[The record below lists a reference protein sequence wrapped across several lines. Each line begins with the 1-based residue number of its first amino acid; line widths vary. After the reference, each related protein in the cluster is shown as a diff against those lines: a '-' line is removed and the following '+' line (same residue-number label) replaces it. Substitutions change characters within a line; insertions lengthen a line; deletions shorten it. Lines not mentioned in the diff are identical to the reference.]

1 MNTKLII
8 VEGLPGSGKSTTAS
22 AIHEILQNYPIK
34 SELFLEGNLD
44 HPADYDGVACFS
56 HSEWGKLENNFVNK
70 EILHS
75 SVEFNSGL
83 FLLPYRK
90 LMNQDNGL
98 FTDTDISSIFKHD
111 IYELPFEQYAALAAK
126 KWADFAETAWRN
138 DKIYIFECSFLQN
151 PLTIGLVK
159 WAETHERLTKH
170 ITHLEEIIYKLNPV
184 LLYVSQED
192 VKGSFLK
199 AYNERPVDWATGFID
214 YYTKQG
220 FGKKHLLHGIDGTIQ
235 VLEAR
240 KKLEL
245 EIYESLSIQKFILNN
260 SSYNLQ
266 SSDIVKMLTSIQ
278 II

>member
-22 AIHEILQNYPIK
+22 TIYEILQNYPIK

-56 HSEWGKLENNFVNK
+56 HSEWGLLENNFVNK
-70 EILHS
+70 KILHS
-75 SVEFNSGL
+75 NVEYNSGL

-90 LMNQDNGL
+90 LMNQDNDL
-98 FTDTDISSIFKHD
+98 YTNMDFSFIFKHD
-111 IYELPFEQYAALAAK
+111 IYELPFEQYAALAVK
-126 KWADFAETAWRN
+126 KWADFAETAWQN

-151 PLTIGLVK
+151 PLTIGMVK
-159 WAETHERLTKH
+159 WAEAQERLTKH
-170 ITHLEEIIYKLNPV
+170 IALLEEIIYKLNPV

-192 VKGSFLK
+192 VKSSFLK
-199 AYNERPVDWATGFID
+199 AYNERPVDWSTGFID

-220 FGKKHLLHGIDGTIQ
+220 FGKKHQLHGIDGTIQ
-235 VLEAR
+235 VLQAR

-245 EIYESLSIQKFILNN
+245 EIYESLSIQKLILNN

-266 SSDIVKMLTSIQ
+266 SSDIVKMLTSIH

>member
-8 VEGLPGSGKSTTAS
+8 VEGLPGSGKSTTA
-22 AIHEILQNYPIK
+22 ATIHEILQNHPIK
-34 SELFLEGNLD
+34 SELFLEGNLE

-56 HSEWGKLENNFVNK
+56 PSEWSLLEKNINK
-70 EILHS
+70 KDILHS
-75 SVEFNSGL
+75 SVEYNNGL

-90 LMNQDNGL
+90 LMNQNKGL
-98 FTDTDISSIFKHD
+98 FTDIELSSIFQHD
-111 IYELPFEQYAALAAK
+111 IYELPFEQYAALAVK
-126 KWADFAETAWRN
+126 KWADFAETAWHN

-151 PLTIGLVK
+151 PLTIGMIK
-159 WAETHERLTKH
+159 WAEAQERLTEH
-170 ITHLEEIIYKLNPV
+170 IARLEEIICKLNPV
-184 LLYVSQED
+184 LFYVSQED

-199 AYNERPVDWATGFID
+199 AFDERPVDWSTGFID

-220 FGKKHLLHGIDGTIQ
+220 FGKMHQLHGIDGTIQ
-235 VLEAR
+235 VLQAR

-245 EIYESLSIQKFILNN
+245 KMYENLSIQKFILNN

-266 SSDIVKMLTSIQ
+266 RSDIVKMLTSTH